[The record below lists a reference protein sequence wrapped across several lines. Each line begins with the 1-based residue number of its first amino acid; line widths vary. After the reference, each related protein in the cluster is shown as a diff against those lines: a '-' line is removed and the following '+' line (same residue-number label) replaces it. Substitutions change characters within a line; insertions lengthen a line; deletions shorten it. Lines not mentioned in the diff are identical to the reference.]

1 MTIEKL
7 EETNKIAERYLFLKR
22 KADSGKKKDIDDFK
36 IYQNYCAKK
45 LSYLINNKTSRYK
58 KFSNYQDL
66 QQDGFEALIHAF
78 ETYDPKKGD
87 FTWWASKYIGTRIS
101 RSANCHSTI
110 KIPLKKARKLP
121 PFKDSKIPNIIDEKN
136 IPDLGVEVA
145 QTNYILM
152 SAIEELPEQ
161 HKKALLLHYD
171 FSGNNKSSISSL
183 SRELMV
189 SRPVCIKILSEATE
203 KLKEKLQGKL

>member
-22 KADSGKKKDIDDFK
+22 KADSGKKKDLDDFK

-78 ETYDPKKGD
+78 ETYDPNKGD
-87 FTWWASKYIGTRIS
+87 FTWWASKYIETRIS

>member
-22 KADSGKKKDIDDFK
+22 KADSGKKKDLDDFK

-78 ETYDPKKGD
+78 ETYDPNKGD